1 MKRLVL
7 LLAGV
12 ALFSASFAQTP
23 SWMRYPAISPDGSQ
37 IAFSYQGDIFLVPTE
52 GGEAKPL
59 TRHSAYDFEPVWSN
73 DGSKIA
79 FASDRYGNFDVFV
92 VNATGGAPTRLTF
105 ASSSDHPSDF
115 TPDGSA
121 VLFSAARQDAAANR
135 QFPSRGLRELYRV
148 PVTGGRPVQ
157 LLTTPAENA
166 RYNEDGTQIL
176 FHDWKGYEDQ
186 WRKHH
191 TSAVTRDIWTY
202 DLADGSYNM
211 VSTYEG
217 EDLYPDYAADGTIY
231 FLSEM
236 FGNNFNVVK
245 RGADGSISQV
255 SSLEKHPVRFL
266 SISDDNLLCYS
277 YHGELYTQ
285 RDGADPQKVN
295 VTLLDDAKE
304 NEYEIIRASGS
315 YDFSVSPNGKEIAF
329 INRGEVFVTAVDG
342 SWTKRITNTP
352 EQERSV
358 DFHPDG
364 RKILYSGER
373 EGSWNVYEAEIA
385 SEDEPYFYAATII
398 NERALLDNEPEEFQA
413 SYSPDGKE
421 VAYLEERTTLKVLN
435 IESGETR
442 EILPGRY
449 NYSYADGD
457 QDYQWSPDGKWFV
470 VTYLPGKQWTSN
482 IGIVSAEGGKE
493 PIDLSR
499 SGFEDWMPM
508 WQLDGDAI
516 IWGSNRDGNT
526 NLQGRGG
533 TWDIYALF
541 TDQAAFD
548 KYKMNEEE
556 YTLWK
561 EKKDDKKDDDS
572 DEEDDKKDKKKK
584 KKDDDDE
591 KEVDALEIEFD
602 GFQDRKARLTPMSG
616 NLGGGFL
623 SKEGDMIY
631 YFAYVN
637 RSWGLYSWDLYK
649 GEMETVAKLGR
660 SFGNWEVSK
669 DGKSVFYS
677 SGGGFTKLALS
688 GGKKESVSVS
698 AEMQLDP
705 SGERAYLFE
714 HVWRQVLKKFY
725 VKDIQ
730 GVDWA
735 FYKEAYE
742 PKVAEMV
749 NNQDFAELVSE
760 MLGEL
765 NASHTGSG
773 AFGGSSTD
781 DRSASLG
788 MLFDWTENEDGLT
801 VTEVLKG
808 GPGDYADSP
817 FKAGSVIKA
826 IDGVSIEKDMNPWA
840 QFNRKAGETVL
851 VTVENDGD
859 SKDVRLRAIS
869 GGMENQLLYKRWVEK
884 NREEVERLS
893 GGKVGYVHVRGMNDA
908 SMRVVFEEVL
918 GRYYGEKALIVDTRF
933 NGGGWLHDNLA
944 TFLSGKEYVKLVPRG
959 QEIGQEPQSKWKGSS
974 CVLMS
979 ESNYSDAHFFPWA
992 YKELEI
998 GPLIGTSV
1006 AGTATAVWWETLMNN
1021 SMYFGIPMVGTVDKN
1036 GNYLENQDL
1045 IPDYEVVLT
1054 PADAAAGKDP
1064 QLEKAVEVMLGT
1076 LK

>member
-1 MKRLVL
+1 MKKLVL
-7 LLAGV
+7 LLIGV
-12 ALFSASFAQTP
+12 TLYSMGYTQTP

-37 IAFSYQGDIFLVPTE
+37 IAFSYQGDIFLVPSE

-59 TRHSAYDFEPVWSN
+59 TRNDAYDYEPVWSR

-92 VNATGGAPTRLTF
+92 IDAIGGAPKRLTY

-115 TPDGSA
+115 SPDGSA
-121 VLFSAARQDAAANR
+121 VIFSASRQDAAANR
-135 QFPSRGLRELYRV
+135 QFPSRGLRELYWV
-148 PVTGGRPVQ
+148 PVDGGRPIQ

-166 RYNEDGTQIL
+166 RYNADGSQIL

-191 TSAVTRDIWTY
+191 TSSVTRDIWTF
-202 DLADGSYNM
+202 DVADGKYTK
-211 VSTYEG
+211 VSEFKG
-217 EDLYPDYAADGTIY
+217 EDLYPAYSSNGSIY
-231 FLSEM
+231 YLSEM
-236 FGNNFNVVK
+236 YNNNFNVV
-245 RGADGSISQV
+245 RRNADGSMAQV
-255 SSLEKHPVRFL
+255 SSFENHPVRFL
-266 SISDDNLLCYS
+266 SISNDDLLCYS

-285 RDGADPQKVN
+285 RDGAQPQKVAI
-295 VTLLDDAKE
+295 TLRDDAKE
-304 NEYEIIRASGS
+304 NEYEILRASGS
-315 YDFSVSPNGKEIAF
+315 SDFSVSPNGKEIAF
-329 INRGEVFVTAVDG
+329 VDRGEVFVTAVDG

-358 DFHPDG
+358 DFHPEG

-373 EGSWNVYEAEIA
+373 NGSWNVYEASIA
-385 SEDEPYFYAATII
+385 NEDEPYFYAATII
-398 NERALLDNEPEEFQA
+398 NEKALLDNEPEEFQA
-413 SYSPDGKE
+413 TYSPDGKE

-442 EILPGRY
+442 VVLPGNY

-457 QDYQWSPDGKWFV
+457 QDYQWSPDGKWFA

-482 IGIVSAEGGKE
+482 IGLVSTSGEEE
-493 PIDLSR
+493 PFDLSR

-508 WQLDGDAI
+508 WQNDGDVI

-533 TWDIYALF
+533 TWDIYAMF
-541 TDQAAFD
+541 TNQAAFD
-548 KYKMNEEE
+548 KYQMTEEE

-561 EKKDDKKDDDS
+561 EKKDDKKE
-572 DEEDDKKDKKKK
+572 DEDEDGDEKDKKKK
-584 KKDDDDE
+584 KKDDDEE
-591 KEVDALEIEFD
+591 KEVEALKIEFD
-602 GFQDRKARLTPMSG
+602 GIHDRKARLTPMSSD
-616 NLGGGFL
+616 LGGGFM
-623 SKEGDMIY
+623 SKEGDKMY
-631 YFAYVN
+631 YFAYTN

-649 GEMETVAKLGR
+649 SEMETVANLGK

-669 DGKSVFYS
+669 DGKEVFYS
-677 SGGGFTKLALS
+677 TGGGFAKIALK
-688 GGKKESVSVS
+688 GGKKESIAVD
-698 AEMQLDP
+698 AEIQLDP
-705 SGERAYLFE
+705 TGERAYLFE
-714 HVWRQVLKKFY
+714 HVWRQVFKKFY

-773 AFGGSSTD
+773 AFGGSRSD
-781 DRSASLG
+781 DNSASLG
-788 MLFDWTENEDGLT
+788 MLFDWTENKDGLT

-808 GPGDYADSP
+808 GPGDYANSP
-817 FKAGSVIKA
+817 FKTGSVIKA
-826 IDGVSIEKDMNPWA
+826 IDGVEIKKDMNPWS
-840 QFNRKAGETVL
+840 QFNRKSGETVL
-851 VTVENDGD
+851 VTVSNDG
-859 SKDVRLRAIS
+859 KTEDVRLRAIS
-869 GGMENQLLYKRWVEK
+869 GGMENQLLYNRWVEK

-893 GGKVGYVHVRGMNDA
+893 DGKVGYVHVRGMNDA
-908 SMRVVFEEVL
+908 SMRVVYEEVL

-959 QEIGQEPQSKWKGSS
+959 QEIGQEPQTKWKGSS

-1045 IPDYEVVLT
+1045 LPDYEVVLG